1 MRDAATVVVLRAGP
15 RGLEALMLRRHA
27 GSGFAPGAWVFP
39 GGAVDQADR
48 TLPPERWHGIDPEAL
63 GERFALPAERVVG
76 MHVAA
81 VRETFEEVGLLFA
94 RHEDGAPAQV
104 AEDDAAA
111 GRTAAPSAFG
121 SWLPGRRLVLDL
133 GALTYW
139 SRWVTPAGSP
149 RRYDTCFFLARV
161 VAGQV
166 ADHSRTETTAR
177 RWMTPVEALG
187 EDLRLVLPTARTLE
201 DLSGFADPDQ
211 ASAYGRAR
219 REVRRN
225 EPRLEPG
232 SDGRPVPA
240 LET

>member
-27 GSGFAPGAWVFP
+27 GNGFAPGTWVFP
-39 GGAVDQADR
+39 GGAVGQADR
-48 TLPPERWHGIDPEAL
+48 ALPPERRGGIDPEAL
-63 GERFALPAERVVG
+63 RERFALPAERVVG

-81 VRETFEEVGLLFA
+81 VRETFEEAGLLFA

-104 AEDDAAA
+104 ADDAAA
-111 GRTAAPSAFG
+111 GRTAAPGAFG
-121 SWLPGRRLVLDL
+121 SWLAERGLVLDP

-149 RRYDTCFFLARV
+149 GRYDTCFFLARV

-166 ADHSRTETTAR
+166 ADHDRTGTTAQ

-187 EDLRLVLPTARTLE
+187 EDLRLVLPTACTLE
-201 DLSGFADPDQ
+201 GLSGFADPDQ
-211 ASAYGRAR
+211 ASAYGPAR

-225 EPRLEPG
+225 ESRPDPG

>member
-15 RGLEALMLRRHA
+15 RGLETLMLRRHA

-81 VRETFEEVGLLFA
+81 VRETFEEAGLLFA
-94 RHEDGAPAQV
+94 RHEAP
-104 AEDDAAA
+104 
-111 GRTAAPSAFG
+111 G
-121 SWLPGRRLVLDL
+121 
-133 GALTYW
+133 
-139 SRWVTPAGSP
+139 
-149 RRYDTCFFLARV
+149 
-161 VAGQV
+161 
-166 ADHSRTETTAR
+166 
-177 RWMTPVEALG
+177 
-187 EDLRLVLPTARTLE
+187 
-201 DLSGFADPDQ
+201 
-211 ASAYGRAR
+211 AR
-219 REVRRN
+219 REVRGN
-225 EPRLEPG
+225 EPHLEPG